1 MFTQI
6 EELMAQRENELDAL
20 ERALKEATTDAER
33 LEAQLALA
41 KHLEPAEH
49 LQSCIAFDASL
60 ALALKLNNRAAE
72 AKCQEGMARM
82 LWKMAD
88 NPKAHKRYRIALEI
102 HTELGN
108 YYGMATCYGGLGIIS
123 SMSEEH
129 TAALEF
135 FELAL
140 TASRRA
146 EHDSYTAVVV
156 ANIGNVYFALGRY
169 DDAMACFERALDY
182 HQKQHN
188 LKESAVMLNGIAG
201 VYVYTERFDE
211 GLELLY
217 KALANDK
224 VVGNTLGV
232 ITAMY
237 NIGETL
243 RKQGK
248 LKEAVAQQLRTLKLA
263 KKTNYRLMIYQGH
276 EHLSVLYDLLNEPE
290 KATHHLQLF
299 MEAERD
305 EKKWTVKKAN
315 EKLQQYGSGAN
326 PD

>member
-1 MFTQI
+1 M
-6 EELMAQRENELDAL
+6 EERENELNAL
-20 ERALKEATTDAER
+20 ERALQEATTDADR
-33 LEAQLALA
+33 LQAQLALA

-49 LQSCIAFDASL
+49 LQSSIAFDASL

-72 AKCQEGMARM
+72 AECQEGKARM
-82 LWKMAD
+82 LWKMSD
-88 NPKAHKRYRIALEI
+88 NPKAHKHYSMALEI

-108 YYGMATCYGGLGIIS
+108 YYGMATCYGGLGMIS

-129 TAALEF
+129 SAALEF

-140 TASRRA
+140 SASRRA

-188 LKESAVMLNGIAG
+188 LKEVAVMLNGIAG
-201 VYVYTERFDE
+201 VYVYTERFEE
-211 GLELLY
+211 GLELLH

-224 VVGNTLGV
+224 KVGNTLGV

-248 LKEAVAQQLRTLKLA
+248 LKEAVAQQLQTLKLA
-263 KKTNYRLMIYQGH
+263 KKTNYQLMIYQGH
-276 EHLSVLYDLLNEPE
+276 EHLSVLYDLLEEPE
-290 KATHHLQLF
+290 KATHHLQLL
-299 MEAERD
+299 MQAERD
-305 EKKWTVKKAN
+305 EKKWQVKKAN
-315 EKLQQYGSGAN
+315 EKLQRFGGDGSAE
-326 PD
+326 